1 MNKVIFT
8 NLSITT
14 SKEVGFSYEKIY
26 YIIGFCRGYMC
37 PKIIPFNYN
46 LKDCIAFLKG
56 LQCYV

>member
-1 MNKVIFT
+1 MNKVRLT

-14 SKEVGFSYEKIY
+14 SKEVGFSYDKNILDP
-26 YIIGFCRGYMC
+26 FRRGYMC

-56 LQCYV
+56 LQ

>member
-1 MNKVIFT
+1 MNKVRIT

-14 SKEVGFSYEKIY
+14 SKEVEFSYDKNIL
-26 YIIGFCRGYMC
+26 IGFCRGYMC